1 MLSLFKRFTFILAS
15 LLFASNT
22 LTAQITLVDSTVT
35 DRPTAIPVVSINA
48 RIELTAEK
56 IKNIEKRTRLTNSI
70 VDIDTAV
77 PHFEEDIDLQVKAYE
92 NFKKSHPNKQKVINL
107 VNKWGSYN
115 AYLES
120 LQTIIN
126 GRTEKNSLWMREL
139 DFQKK
144 QWILTYDNAVVEEAP
159 AEVLFKIKDTQKSI
173 DVLYDYISNQN
184 NYLLR
189 LEIDI
194 LILKEKINSVI
205 QDLNRWKQSEEFS
218 ILTKRH
224 YPLWKASKEPSNAE
238 TSSFNAWVSFQENL
252 HGVYTYVLSPEN
264 FVLTLLI
271 ILSFLAFW
279 LWRIKKISSASASVE
294 SENSHTSSKKIIAE
308 RPIAAFV
315 FSASIV
321 SVLYFSNTPNLL
333 SEFLLFVCLVSAIPL
348 IRPALH
354 KKFKT
359 LLYFVIVLY
368 LMNILK
374 SYVWYSSLF
383 YRAYLYSE
391 LLFVLVVIFQYTR
404 PLRQTVRLH
413 LEKFSFV
420 LIKGVPL
427 YYAIVAAGF
436 VSDTLGYTNFTDFCL
451 KLIIQGATLVIILY
465 GMLVILQGLTTG
477 TLQIYYSRNE
487 VGDNQNKY
495 IVEKKII
502 RVASVFAYLFSI
514 TYFLYIIDVYDIV
527 MEWLILELNEPID
540 AGLITFTWG
549 SILTFFG
556 VLISS
561 YIITSV
567 IAKFIEGGALD
578 VLRLPKGIPAIIS
591 VVIRYFI
598 IAFSIVL
605 ALSYLGVDFSS
616 FNIMA
621 GALGLGIGFGLQN
634 IISNFIS
641 GLILIF
647 ERPIQTDDVVEVG
660 ALLGKVRKIGVRSSN
675 IRTFNGAE
683 VVVPNSNLISN
694 EVINWT
700 LSDNVKRMEIN
711 VGTAY
716 GSSMRDV
723 VELLRQSAMDYENT
737 LKQPEPVALF
747 ESFGDSSL
755 NFRLLYW
762 VPVDFGVLS
771 KSEISMDIYARL
783 AEKGITI
790 PFPQRD
796 LNFKKE
802 DLQRLKGEIPE
813 DKLQVKP
820 SKNEPKEKPNDK

>member
-1 MLSLFKRFTFILAS
+1 MAQLFKRFTFILS
-15 LLFASNT
+15 FLLFASNA
-22 LTAQITLVDSTVT
+22 LTAQITLVDSTST

-48 RIELTAEK
+48 RIELTGEK

-70 VDIDTAV
+70 VNIDTAV
-77 PHFEEDIDLQVKAYE
+77 PHFEEDIDLQVIAYE

-120 LQTIIN
+120 LQATIN
-126 GRTEKNSLWMREL
+126 DHTEKNSLWLKEL

-144 QWILTYDNAVVEEAP
+144 QWILTYENAIVKEAP

-173 DVLYDYISNQN
+173 DVLYDYISKQN

-218 ILTKRH
+218 ILYRRH
-224 YPLWKASKEPSNAE
+224 YPLWNASKEPSHSE
-238 TSSFNAWVSFQENL
+238 TSSFDAWVSFKENL
-252 HGVYTYVLSPEN
+252 NGVYTYLLSPEN
-264 FVLTLLI
+264 FVLTLLV
-271 ILSFLAFW
+271 ILAFLAFW
-279 LWRIKKISSASASVE
+279 LWRIKKISSSSSSVE
-294 SENSHTSSKKIIAE
+294 SENSQATSKKIIAE
-308 RPIAAFV
+308 RPIAAFL
-315 FSASIV
+315 FSSTIV

-333 SEFLLFVCLVSAIPL
+333 SEFLLFLCLVSSIP
-348 IRPALH
+348 IVRPILH
-354 KKFKT
+354 KKFKSV
-359 LLYFVIVLY
+359 LYFVIVLY
-368 LMNILK
+368 LMNVLK
-374 SYVWYSSLF
+374 SYVWYSPLF
-383 YRAYLYSE
+383 YRAYLYLE
-391 LLFVLVVIFQYTR
+391 LLFVFFVIIGYTR
-404 PLRQTVRLH
+404 PLWQTARLQ
-413 LEKFSFV
+413 LQRFSLV

-427 YYAIVAAGF
+427 YYTVILVGIA
-436 VSDTLGYTNFTDFCL
+436 SDTLGYTNFTDFCL
-451 KLIIQGATLVIILY
+451 KLIIQGATLVIILF
-465 GMLVILQGLTTG
+465 GMITILEGLTSG
-477 TLQIYYSRNE
+477 TLQIYYSRNK

-495 IVEKKII
+495 LVEKKI
-502 RVASVFAYLFSI
+502 VGAASVFAYLFSVI
-514 TYFLYIIDVYDIV
+514 YFLYIIDVYDIV
-527 MEWLILELNEPID
+527 MEWLMLELNEPID

-556 VLISS
+556 VLVGS
-561 YIITSV
+561 YIITSI

-578 VLRLPKGIPAIIS
+578 FLRLPKGIPAIIS
-591 VVIRYFI
+591 VVVRYFI
-598 IAFSIVL
+598 IAFAIIL

-660 ALLGKVRKIGVRSSN
+660 SLLGKVRKIGVRSSN

-700 LSDNVKRMEIN
+700 LSDSVKRMEIK

-723 VELLRQSAMDYENT
+723 VELMRKAAVKHENT
-737 LKQPEPVALF
+737 LRDPEPIALF
-747 ESFGDSSL
+747 EDFGDSSL
-755 NFRLLYW
+755 NFKLLYW
-762 VPVDFGVLS
+762 VPVEFGILS
-771 KSEISMDIYARL
+771 KSEISIEIYERL
-783 AEKGITI
+783 AEQNITI

-796 LNFKKE
+796 VNFRKE
-802 DLQRLKGEIPE
+802 DLQLLKGETPE
-813 DKLQVKP
+813 
-820 SKNEPKEKPNDK
+820 EKPKAKAKPKSPKKDKEE

>member
-1 MLSLFKRFTFILAS
+1 MVQLLSRLTYILVF
-15 LLFASNT
+15 LLLAGNSV
-22 LTAQITLVDSTVT
+22 LAQISLADSTIIN
-35 DRPTAIPVVSINA
+35 RPTAIPVVSINA

-70 VDIDTAV
+70 VYIDTAV
-77 PHFEEDIDLQVKAYE
+77 PHFEEDIDLQVKAYD

-115 AYLES
+115 AYLEA
-120 LQTIIN
+120 LQMTIN
-126 GRTEKNSLWMREL
+126 SHTEKNSLWMSEL

-144 QWILTYDNAVVEEAP
+144 QWALTYDNAVAKEVP
-159 AEVLFKIKDTQKSI
+159 AEVLLKIQDTQKAV
-173 DVLYDYISNQN
+173 DALFEFISNQN

-189 LEIDI
+189 LDVDI
-194 LILKEKINSVI
+194 LILKEKINAVI

-218 ILTKRH
+218 ILYRRH
-224 YPLWKASKEPSNAE
+224 SPVWKGSKDISATEI
-238 TSSFNAWVSFQENL
+238 SSFNAWVSFKENL
-252 HGVYTYVLSPEN
+252 SNVYTYVLSPEN
-264 FVLTLLI
+264 FLLTLLI
-271 ILSFLAFW
+271 VLILLAFW
-279 LWRIKKISSASASVE
+279 LWRIKKIVSANVSVE
-294 SENSHTSSKKIIAE
+294 AENSQVTSKKIIAE
-308 RPIAAFV
+308 RPVAAFI
-315 FSASIV
+315 FSSTIV
-321 SVLYFSNTPNLL
+321 SALYFSNTPNLL
-333 SEFLLFVCLVSAIPL
+333 SEVLLFMCLMSAIPL
-348 IRPALH
+348 VRPVIH

-359 LLYFVIVLY
+359 LLYFAIALY

-383 YRAYLYSE
+383 YRAYLYFE
-391 LLFVLVVIFQYTR
+391 LVFAAVVIFKYSQ
-404 PLRQTVRLH
+404 PLRKTVRLE
-413 LEKFSFV
+413 LQQFSRI
-420 LIKGVPL
+420 LIKGVPF
-427 YYAIVAAGF
+427 YYAAILVGF
-436 VSDTLGYTNFTDFCL
+436 IADTLGYTNLTDFCL
-451 KLIIQGATLVIILY
+451 KLLIQGATLVVILFGMIIILE
-465 GMLVILQGLTTG
+465 GLTSG
-477 TLQIYYSRNE
+477 TLQMYYSRNKAVE
-487 VGDNQNKY
+487 YHEKY
-495 IVEKKII
+495 IVEKKIMH
-502 RVASVFAYLFSI
+502 ASSVFAYLFSVF
-514 TYFLYIIDVYDIV
+514 YFLHIIDVYDIV
-527 MEWLILELNEPID
+527 YEWLVLELNEPID

-556 VLISS
+556 VLISA
-561 YIITSV
+561 YIITSI

-578 VLRLPKGIPAIIS
+578 FLKLPKGIPAIIS

-660 ALLGKVRKIGVRSSN
+660 TLLGKVRKIGVRSSN

-723 VELLRQSAMDYENT
+723 VELMRQAAIDYENT
-737 LKQPEPVALF
+737 LKDPAPVALF
-747 ESFGDSSL
+747 ESFGDSAL

-771 KSEISMDIYARL
+771 KSEISMDIYGKL
-783 AEKGITI
+783 AEKNITI

-796 LNFKKE
+796 VNFRKE

-813 DKLQVKP
+813 
-820 SKNEPKEKPNDK
+820 EKP